1 MSVAGPSTKPV
12 TPHYC
17 GVCSLPTEYCEF
29 GPSFSKCKTWLEGK
43 DREEYERLWG
53 ADSLTAR
60 IGTLSVE
67 KQEKLEADAA
77 KAEKKAEKK
86 AEQEA
91 KKKEASEATKVD
103 TAAPLLLCLF
113 LPLNCDRVHRFTQLN
128 FAFDMPPIIIK
139 RSERTR
145 RKHATHIHGLDAFG
159 LDLKKVAKFFAGKFA
174 TGSSVSKNPQGEDE
188 IVVQGDV
195 GDEIVEML
203 RQQVSVL
210 KGAPADQ
217 VVRVEDKKKK
227 AAEEA

>member
-12 TPHYC
+12 SPHYC

-91 KKKEASEATKVD
+91 KKKEAS
-103 TAAPLLLCLF
+103 
-113 LPLNCDRVHRFTQLN
+113 QLALMCERWGN
-128 FAFDMPPIIIK
+128 IIIK

>member
-43 DREEYERLWG
+43 DGAEYERLWG
-53 ADSLTAR
+53 AGESTRHRRMLPQSPMLVQAMPRRAFRFIRCGPANPGLDSLTAR

-91 KKKEASEATKVD
+91 KKKEASGVASM
-103 TAAPLLLCLF
+103 
-113 LPLNCDRVHRFTQLN
+113 CDRCW
-128 FAFDMPPIIIK
+128 
-139 RSERTR
+139 
-145 RKHATHIHGLDAFG
+145 
-159 LDLKKVAKFFAGKFA
+159 
-174 TGSSVSKNPQGEDE
+174 
-188 IVVQGDV
+188 
-195 GDEIVEML
+195 L
-203 RQQVSVL
+203 R
-210 KGAPADQ
+210 
-217 VVRVEDKKKK
+217 
-227 AAEEA
+227 